1 MGQDRKDREDDDPG
15 VTVDAGPLPRPF
27 RREIREAVR
36 YERGLVLKGFIV
48 LAVVAIVVVLRALY
62 FA

>member
-1 MGQDRKDREDDDPG
+1 MGQDREDGKDDDPSM
-15 VTVDAGPLPRPF
+15 TVEALPRPF

-36 YERGLVLKGFIV
+36 YERGLVIKALIV
-48 LAVVAIVVVLRALY
+48 LAVVAIVVVLRTLY

>member
-1 MGQDRKDREDDDPG
+1 VM
-15 VTVDAGPLPRPF
+15 VDAGPLPRPF